1 MAIPTIKT
9 SRLILRALSEE
20 DVDPFER
27 VLAEKD
33 VLRYFPNS
41 TPPSRST
48 VEKMVVEQLMHWQK
62 YGYGWWAVEPRTEGK
77 FIGWCGL
84 QYLRET
90 NEIEVA
96 YLLSRAYWGK
106 GLATE
111 AAQASLSYGFEVLEL
126 ESIVGIVHREHKA
139 SQRVLEKAGMCLVEQ
154 AQYFG
159 MDCFRYVID
168 RSIYKTSTGSPQP
181 PKS

>member
-1 MAIPTIKT
+1 MTIPTIKT

-20 DVDPFER
+20 DIDRFVH

-41 TPPSRST
+41 KPPSRST

-62 YGYGWWAVEPRTEGK
+62 YGYGWWAVEPRTERK

-90 NEIEVA
+90 DEIEVA

-106 GLATE
+106 GFATE
-111 AAQASLSYGFEVLEL
+111 AAQASLSYGFETLGL
-126 ESIVGIVHREHKA
+126 QCIVGIVHREHKA
-139 SQRVLEKAGMCLVEQ
+139 SQRVLEKLGMSQVEE
-154 AQYFG
+154 AHYFG
-159 MDCFRYVID
+159 MDCFRYVIE
-168 RSIYKTSTGSPQP
+168 RLTYKG
-181 PKS
+181 